1 MPLTYFCVTVPSG
14 LPLIH
19 PTFATQIKK
28 QISTSTKTVLI
39 METNFVISPRVVN
52 TINSLPAGEREVIT
66 TALAYE
72 LILGRDASELLSPF
86 QGVVYA
92 IIRSYVKQDTIRMR
106 S

>member
-1 MPLTYFCVTVPSG
+1 
-14 LPLIH
+14 
-19 PTFATQIKK
+19 
-28 QISTSTKTVLI
+28 

-66 TALAYE
+66 TALAHE

-92 IIRSYVKQDTIRMR
+92 IIRSYVKQDTIRQQ